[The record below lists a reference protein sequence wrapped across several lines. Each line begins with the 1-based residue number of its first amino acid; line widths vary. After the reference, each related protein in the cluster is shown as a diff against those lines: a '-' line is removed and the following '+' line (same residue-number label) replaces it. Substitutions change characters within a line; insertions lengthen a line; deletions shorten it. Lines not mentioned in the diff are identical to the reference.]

1 MNTTE
6 QALVT
11 LTNRFGATL
20 ITCPEHTAEQST
32 HFPGGFVSRVEGA
45 DGVCR
50 LCQEAADRLAHPGRV
65 REALLSPRLSHTR
78 ARPGAAGW
86 RVTVYHRDTTSPTG
100 VLAAISASDDV
111 FNAIY
116 DELRAAGLV
125 LSSHSPLSPTEGFGY
140 WGVRS

>member
-1 MNTTE
+1 MNATIK
-6 QALVT
+6 

-20 ITCPEHTAEQST
+20 ITCADHEAEQST
-32 HFPGGFVSRVEGA
+32 HFPGGFVARAEGA

-50 LCQEAADRLAHPGRV
+50 LCQAAADRLAHPGRV

-100 VLAAISASDDV
+100 VLAVISASDDV

-116 DELRAAGLV
+116 DELRAVGLV
-125 LSSHSPLSPTEGFGY
+125 LSSHSPLSPTEGFAYREG
-140 WGVRS
+140 RS